1 MSAQKINVSV
11 EIGTDDHYCHKCR
24 WLEICPPGCRIFR
37 KNLQRCLGGGSL
49 RCAECLEAEQ
59 KTKEEK

>member
-24 WLEICPPGCRIFR
+24 WLEQCPPGCRLFHVFL
-37 KNLQRCLGGGSL
+37 KLCLGGGPL
-49 RCAECLEAEQ
+49 RCPECEAAEKA
-59 KTKEEK
+59 TKEKK